1 VKTGYSR
8 NCVNDFLNKTKRK
21 EKKRQLIAWFF
32 KCKKRIIQV
41 LQLYIYNRK
50 NEIMGRNEKKI
61 EKSRKPE
68 KNNWKNQTV
77 KKNRLKFKKTN
88 RFSFGFISLKPNR
101 TKTKKI
107 KTNRFEPVFILKN
120 QTKLKLISLNQF

>member
-41 LQLYIYNRK
+41 LQLYIYITVKMKLCVGMRKKLKNRE
-50 NEIMGRNEKKI
+50 NQKKI
-61 EKSRKPE
+61 TE
-68 KNNWKNQTV
+68 
-77 KKNRLKFKKTN
+77 
-88 RFSFGFISLKPNR
+88 
-101 TKTKKI
+101 KI
-107 KTNRFEPVFILKN
+107 KPWK
-120 QTKLKLISLNQF
+120 KSD